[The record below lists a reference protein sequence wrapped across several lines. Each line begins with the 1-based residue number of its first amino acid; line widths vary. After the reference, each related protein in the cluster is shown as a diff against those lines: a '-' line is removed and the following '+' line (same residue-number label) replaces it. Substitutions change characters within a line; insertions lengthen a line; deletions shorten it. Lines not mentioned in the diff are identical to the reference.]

1 MLSKT
6 WLQVIHARECR
17 QSAGKDLAASGA
29 TTKQFASQLTVSPRT
44 VDTHLRNLV
53 PKLGVTSRAALSE
66 ALRQLDSAL
75 DAGQRHPGDVGRRV
89 GVVKCRRFHSRPGG
103 WR

>member
-1 MLSKT
+1 MHAQQSVAT
-6 WLQVIHARECR
+6 GYPARECR

-29 TTKQFASQLTVSPRT
+29 TTKQFASKPAVSPCT

-66 ALRQLDSAL
+66 ALRQLDSTL
-75 DAGQRHPGDVGRRV
+75 DAVKDVPATSAD
-89 GVVKCRRFHSRPGG
+89 K
-103 WR
+103 